1 MDLFILCFVT
11 LCLTHYLIIQI
22 KDFGLDIVQSVF
34 NVGLYH
40 QLIDQCSTLC
50 VNYTCRLLKF
60 HIITMKMKMIILQ
73 LIVSIQLKVKLN
85 QKEFDFL

>member
-11 LCLTHYLIIQI
+11 LCLTYYLFIQI

-34 NVGLYH
+34 NVYH
-40 QLIDQCSTLC
+40 QLIDQCSTLY
-50 VNYTCRLLKF
+50 VNYTCRLLKL
-60 HIITMKMKMIILQ
+60 HIITMKMKMIILR
-73 LIVSIQLKVKLN
+73 LIASIQLKVKLN